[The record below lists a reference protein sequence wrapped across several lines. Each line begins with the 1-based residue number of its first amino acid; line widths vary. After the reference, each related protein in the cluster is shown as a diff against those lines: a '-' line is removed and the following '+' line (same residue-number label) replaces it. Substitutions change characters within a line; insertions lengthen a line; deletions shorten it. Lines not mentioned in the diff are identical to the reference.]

1 VPLVGESR
9 DGLLA
14 EAGACEANRNLPALM
29 LRTHTSTPMELRKA
43 FRGDNRAAAE
53 GSWERSVGVIVNFDH
68 PHFYVYKMGF
78 YEQKQSL

>member
-43 FRGDNRAAAE
+43 FQGAAGRMIQRGGAASRTQQLARE
-53 GSWERSVGVIVNFDH
+53 
-68 PHFYVYKMGF
+68 PHRGG
-78 YEQKQSL
+78 